1 MTRRRT
7 LAASVALALD
17 NAGSGLYFP
26 VAALFLVQV
35 RGLSVT
41 GTGLALGA
49 GTAIGLAVPVLAG
62 VLVDRIGPRYV
73 LASGQILQALA
84 MAGYLFLPGLWGA
97 FVSSAVFS
105 AGMQLFYG
113 SLFALLS
120 ALRQRESGHD
130 RFFALIDMIR
140 SGAFGA
146 GALLG
151 AGLLAG
157 GPAALPW
164 LLVGNLVLSLL
175 GAIVVLT
182 ISVPAPASRH
192 DTAARGGGIL
202 RNRPFLGLIL
212 LTLLITLPTDFF
224 LVAFPVVAVEQLAT
238 PTWLPSLCVAILT
251 LATSTLAVTAVR
263 LTLGRS
269 RAFALTCG
277 IVLLFVW
284 IAATAAAY
292 VAPVGSRPALLV
304 ASTLV
309 LATGTLLI
317 GTRLNAAAHDA
328 APKQQLGLYLATF
341 QYAFSVAALVAP
353 LLLAAFGIATWL
365 PWLVMA
371 LTLVGALVLIPV
383 LRRSL
388 PDEVLGRA
396 RDGLGE
402 SA

>member
-7 LAASVALALD
+7 LAASVALAVD
-17 NAGSGLYFP
+17 NLGSGLYIP
-26 VAALFLVQV
+26 VAALFLIQV

-41 GTGLALGA
+41 GTGIALGV

-73 LASGQILQALA
+73 LAAGQVLQALA
-84 MAGYLFLPGLWGA
+84 MAGYLFLPDLWGA
-97 FVSSAVFS
+97 LVSSAVFS

-140 SGAFGA
+140 SGGFGA
-146 GALLG
+146 GAFLG
-151 AGLLAG
+151 AALLTG
-157 GPAALPW
+157 GSAALPW
-164 LLVGNLVLSLL
+164 LLVGNLVLSLV
-175 GAIVVLT
+175 GAVVVLT
-182 ISVPAPASRH
+182 ISVPAPASPH
-192 DTAARGGGIL
+192 DTAAHGGGIL

-212 LTLLITLPTDFF
+212 LTLLIALPTDFF
-224 LVAFPVVAVEQLAT
+224 LVAFPVVAVEQLAA

-251 LATSTLAVTAVR
+251 LATSTLTVTAVR
-263 LTLGRS
+263 LTRAYS
-269 RAFALTCG
+269 RAFALTGG
-277 IVLLFVW
+277 IILLLVW
-284 IAATAAAY
+284 IAVTASAY
-292 VAPVGSRPALLV
+292 FAPAGSRPLLLV

-309 LATGTLLI
+309 LAAGSLLI

-328 APKQQLGLYLATF
+328 APKQQLGLYLAVF

-365 PWLVMA
+365 PWLGLA
-371 LTLVGALVLIPV
+371 ITLVAAWGLIPV

-396 RDGLGE
+396 RE
-402 SA
+402 